1 MRTTGP
7 GDAPASGPAVTDVAG
22 VGPGGP
28 RHHVGPG
35 GSGSPGWSR
44 ISLGGRRDRQRQA
57 APVSVGRVVG
67 RFALAG
73 LVALMAVAV
82 ATAAVSRR
90 VGTDQAKADA
100 RHVAWISAKGVV
112 EPALTRDFLAGDPE
126 ASRALDQ
133 AVRRHVL
140 QGSLVRVKLWN
151 RSGEIVYSDDRRLIG
166 ERFEFDDD
174 AREVL
179 AGAPPQVEVSDL
191 TEAENRFEDGGRKLL
206 EVYLGVTAADGEAML
221 FEAYFLYDGVIES
234 GRSVWLSFAPVAL
247 GALVLLEAVQI
258 PFALSMARRLRRG
271 QQQREALLRAAVDAS
286 ENERRRIA
294 GDLHDGVVQDLT
306 GVSYALAALS
316 RRGMPGASPSLVA
329 AQERQVAEAAE
340 QVRASVR
347 GLRSMLVDIYPPD
360 LNNDGLDSVLAELMS
375 RLATRGVVVSLDI
388 QRDLSELPPADGAL
402 LFRAAQEASRNV
414 LSHARAQHVHL
425 EVRLDDHG
433 ASLRMEDDGL
443 GFHPDAAGS
452 VSSDGHVGLRVL
464 ADLVAEA
471 GGTLTIASAP
481 GAGTELAVTLPRR

>member
-1 MRTTGP
+1 M
-7 GDAPASGPAVTDVAG
+7 VA
-22 VGPGGP
+22 
-28 RHHVGPG
+28 
-35 GSGSPGWSR
+35 
-44 ISLGGRRDRQRQA
+44 
-57 APVSVGRVVG
+57 

-90 VGTDQAKADA
+90 VGMDQAKADA
-100 RHVAWISAKGVV
+100 RQVAWISAKGVV
-112 EPALTRDFLAGDPE
+112 EPALTPQLLAGDPD
-126 ASRALDQ
+126 ALNTMDQ

-151 RSGEIVYSDDRRLIG
+151 GTGEIVYSDDQRLIG
-166 ERFEFDDD
+166 ERFEFDED

-179 AGAPPQVEVSDL
+179 AGAPPQVGVSDL
-191 TEAENRFEDGGRKLL
+191 SEPENRFEDGTRKLL
-206 EVYLGVTAADGEAML
+206 EVYLSVTAADGEPML

-234 GRSVWLSFAPVAL
+234 GRSVWLSFAPLSL

-271 QQQREALLRAAVDAS
+271 QQQREALLRAAIDAS

-294 GDLHDGVVQDLT
+294 ADLHDGVVQDLT

-316 RRGMPGASPSLVA
+316 RRVLPGAPPELR
-329 AQERQVAEAAE
+329 AQERAVAEAAE
-340 QVRASVR
+340 QVRVSVR

-375 RLATRGVVVSLDI
+375 RLAGRGMVVSLDV
-388 QRDLSELPPADGAL
+388 QRDLYGLPPADAAL

-414 LSHARAQHVHL
+414 LSHASARHVHL
-425 EVRLDDHG
+425 EVRLDEHV

-464 ADLVAEA
+464 GDLVAEA